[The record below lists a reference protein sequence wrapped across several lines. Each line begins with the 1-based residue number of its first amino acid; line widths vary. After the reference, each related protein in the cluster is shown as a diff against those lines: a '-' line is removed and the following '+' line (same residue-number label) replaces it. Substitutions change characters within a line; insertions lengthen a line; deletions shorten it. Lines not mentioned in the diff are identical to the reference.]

1 MTFGSF
7 MSKVGRGIGQAA
19 LGTQKFIGQAATKV
33 NQMKQVGNAWL
44 DKHPGV
50 RELGTIANR
59 IAVDAVPG
67 LGAIEDVVK
76 TGDQALSTANRIV
89 GNQSSSGGFSNQ
101 QIGSFVQGAL
111 KRAGGP
117 LADKELGDFAY
128 RQAQRLPG
136 DSGGYKMPKLDLS
149 F

>member
-7 MSKVGRGIGQAA
+7 MSKMGRGIGQAA
-19 LGTQKFIGQAATKV
+19 LGTQKFIGQAASKV
-33 NQMKQVGNAWL
+33 NQIKTVGNAWL

-67 LGAIEDVVK
+67 LGAIEDMAK
-76 TGDQALSTANRIV
+76 TADTALSTANRIV
-89 GNQSSSGGFSNQ
+89 GNQSSGGFSNQ
-101 QIGSFVQGAL
+101 QIGSFAQGAL

-117 LADKELGDFAY
+117 LADKELGQFAY
-128 RQAQRLPG
+128 NQAQRLPG
-136 DSGGYKMPKLDLS
+136 NSAGYKMPKLDLS

>member
-1 MTFGSF
+1 
-7 MSKVGRGIGQAA
+7 
-19 LGTQKFIGQAATKV
+19 
-33 NQMKQVGNAWL
+33 MKTVGNAWL

-67 LGAIEDVVK
+67 LGAIEDAAK
-76 TGDQALSTANRIV
+76 TADEALSTANRIV
-89 GNQSSSGGFSNQ
+89 GNQSSGGFSNQ
-101 QIGSFVQGAL
+101 QIGSFAQGAL

-136 DSGGYKMPKLDLS
+136 NSAGYKMPKLDLS